1 MSGYFAAMS
10 SAEVL
15 VELAEKDPN
24 VVLVTQD
31 FGAIGNFTARFPE
44 RHFDVGISE
53 ENLVGVAAGLAH
65 AGKLPFVIAMAPF
78 VSMRG
83 FEQIRDDCAYNRNN
97 VKIIA
102 PFAGLEAGPWG
113 ATHHAIEDIAL
124 LRTVPGMTILSPADP
139 SESLRAV
146 RAAASIDGPVYIRLG
161 FLRPIPGYDAPF
173 EVGRAVTMRAGKDLA
188 LFATGGCV
196 ASALEAGETLAA
208 EGVEAT
214 VVNVHT
220 LKPLDHDA
228 IESAARSLG
237 RVLTIEEHSIL
248 GGLGGAVAEVM
259 AELGVGRLRRVGVR
273 DVFCTEIAPYPE
285 LLRIHGID
293 AGGIVRAARS
303 LLSPAPQN
311 GGR

>member
-1 MSGYFAAMS
+1 MSGYFTAMS
-10 SAEVL
+10 SADVL
-15 VELAEKDPN
+15 VELAEKNPD

-31 FGAIGNFTARFPE
+31 FGPIGSFTARFPE

-97 VKIIA
+97 VKILA

-124 LRTVPGMTILSPADP
+124 LRSVPGMTILSPADP
-139 SESLRAV
+139 NESLRAV
-146 RAAASIDGPVYIRLG
+146 RAAAAMDGPVYIRLG
-161 FLRPIPGYDAPF
+161 FLQPISDYDAPF
-173 EVGRAVTMRAGKDLA
+173 VIGRAVTMREGKDVA

-196 ASALEAGETLAA
+196 ASALEAREALAA
-208 EGVEAT
+208 EGIAAS

-220 LKPLDHDA
+220 LKPLDHAA
-228 IESAARSLG
+228 IETAARETG
-237 RVLTIEEHSIL
+237 RIVTIEEHSIL

-259 AELGVGRLRRVGVR
+259 AELGAGRLARVGVR

-293 AGGIVRAARS
+293 AAGIVRAARA
-303 LLSPAPQN
+303 LLGASPSH
-311 GGR
+311 

>member
-1 MSGYFAAMS
+1 MSGYVAAMS

-15 VELAEKDPN
+15 VELAEKNDN

-31 FGAIGNFTARFPE
+31 FGPIGSFTERFPT

-65 AGKLPFVIAMAPF
+65 AGKLPFVIGMAPF

-124 LRTVPGMTILSPADP
+124 LRSIPGMTILSPAD
-139 SESLRAV
+139 SNEAYRAV
-146 RAAASIDGPVYIRLG
+146 RAAAAIDGPVYIRLG
-161 FLRPIPGYDAPF
+161 FLMGIDGYDA
-173 EVGRAVTMRAGKDLA
+173 ELRVGEAVTLREGEDLTVI
-188 LFATGGCV
+188 ATGGCV
-196 ASALEAGETLAA
+196 GSALTAHEALKADGIGARVL
-208 EGVEAT
+208 
-214 VVNVHT
+214 NMHT
-220 LKPLDHDA
+220 LKPIDRAA
-228 IESAARSLG
+228 IERAARETG
-237 RVLTIEEHSIL
+237 RVVTAEEHSVI

-273 DVFCTEIAPYPE
+273 DVFCTEVEPYPE
-285 LLRIHGID
+285 LLRIHGLD
-293 AGGIVRAARS
+293 AAGIEAAARA
-303 LLSPAPQN
+303 LLA
-311 GGR
+311 

>member
-1 MSGYFAAMS
+1 MSGYVAAMS

-15 VELAEKDPN
+15 VELAEKNDN

-31 FGAIGNFTARFPE
+31 FGPIGSFTERFPT

-65 AGKLPFVIAMAPF
+65 AGKLPFVIGMAPF

-113 ATHHAIEDIAL
+113 ATHHAMEDIAL
-124 LRTVPGMTILSPADP
+124 LRSIPGMTILSPAD
-139 SESLRAV
+139 SNEAYRAV
-146 RAAASIDGPVYIRLG
+146 RAAATIDGPVYIRLG
-161 FLRPIPGYDAPF
+161 FLMGIDGYDA
-173 EVGRAVTMRAGKDLA
+173 ELRVGEAVTLREGEDLTVI
-188 LFATGGCV
+188 ATGGCV
-196 ASALEAGETLAA
+196 GSALAAHEALKADGIGARVL
-208 EGVEAT
+208 
-214 VVNVHT
+214 NMHT
-220 LKPLDHDA
+220 LKPIDRTA
-228 IESAARSLG
+228 IERAARETG
-237 RVLTIEEHSIL
+237 RVVTAEEHSVI

-273 DVFCTEIAPYPE
+273 DVFCTEVEPYPE
-285 LLRIHGID
+285 LLRIHGLD
-293 AGGIVRAARS
+293 AAGIEAAARA
-303 LLSPAPQN
+303 LLA
-311 GGR
+311 

>member
-15 VELAEKDPN
+15 TELAEQNSD

-31 FGAIGNFTARFPE
+31 FGAIGAFTARFPE

-124 LRTVPGMTILSPADP
+124 LRSVPGMTILSPADP
-139 SESLRAV
+139 NESLRAV
-146 RAAASIDGPVYIRLG
+146 RAAAAIDGPVYIRLG
-161 FLRPIPGYDAPF
+161 FLHSIKGYDAPF
-173 EVGRAVTMRAGKDLA
+173 ELGRAVTMREGKDVA

-196 ASALEAGETLAA
+196 ASALKASEALSAD
-208 EGVEAT
+208 GVEAK

-220 LKPLDHDA
+220 LKPLDRDA
-228 IESAARSLG
+228 IESAARRIG
-237 RVLTIEEHSIL
+237 RIVTVEEHSIL
-248 GGLGGAVAEVM
+248 GGLGGAVAEVI
-259 AELGVGRLRRVGVR
+259 AELGVGRLARVGVR

-293 AGGIVRAARS
+293 ADGIAKAARA
-303 LLSPAPQN
+303 LLAQ
-311 GGR
+311 G